1 MSLLTIVQQ
10 ACATL
15 SINIPGLVVGNPDP
29 TVVQL
34 LSLAQEAGDDLARD
48 YDWSNLH
55 VLRQFTTTGAYPEPN
70 ALPSDWQK
78 FADNSVIWNNS
89 RLWQL
94 NGPVDA
100 QTWQRN
106 TVINSNP
113 VPQIWRILQGDLDIY
128 PNTVGEMISFEYIST
143 NWVKLNTGGTS
154 TTFANDL
161 DTTLFPERLVRLSLI
176 WRWKDAKGL
185 DFSSSLEKFER
196 AKENDIGSDRAAAP
210 KSLSMPNRGEIP
222 DNYWPGIIT
231 VTP

>member
-15 SINIPGLVVGNPDP
+15 SINVPGLVIGNPDP
-29 TVVQL
+29 TVTQL

-55 VLRQFTTTGAYPEPN
+55 ILSQFTTTGAYPEPN

-78 FADNSVIWNNS
+78 FTDNSVIWNNS

-128 PNTVGEMISFEYIST
+128 PNTVGETISFEYISM
-143 NWVKLNTGGTS
+143 NWVKLNGGGTS
-154 TTFANDL
+154 ATFASDL